1 MYRIGTLLE
10 MVRCDLPAAHPDCC
24 AVTGLASATHSD
36 SQSSCSMIPTAL
48 VMPQV
53 RTMAVTLAQD
63 GKSVK
68 VCVQEAMGAGV
79 FQGLPLSLSGV
90 KRCATLQWTAG
101 SVTSLV
107 PL

>member
-1 MYRIGTLLE
+1 MSEECRFTAFCAAQLLAGAPPPPAGCRDSTHRLPTLCFE
-10 MVRCDLPAAHPDCC
+10 
-24 AVTGLASATHSD
+24 
-36 SQSSCSMIPTAL
+36 
-48 VMPQV
+48 QV

-90 KRCATLQWTAG
+90 KRYAVPSHCYRFMTSSLI
-101 SVTSLV
+101 VTV
-107 PL
+107 VAVCV